1 MAKKANVMAFPKPKE
16 EPSRE
21 AQPAPEAPQSLVAAS
36 RVFEKNQ
43 METTLLTLETMDAWV
58 LPTFQREER
67 QTKKVIEFAE
77 ELTRNGGCISGMILL
92 GRIRDDASGTLY
104 LVDGQQRRNACHIS
118 GLSEF
123 IGDVCI
129 KTYNSMIE
137 MVEDFKKLQGRLVP
151 FKPDDLLR
159 AFEVTNDNLRLLRE
173 SCEFIG
179 YGNIRRAEDRGPIL
193 SMSAAL
199 RSWFG
204 SGMTTPGLQG
214 QAQILVERLD
224 EHQRGLMIA
233 FFNIAYSAWGR
244 DRQYSRMWGN
254 LNLTMCM
261 YLYRRLVLDDSK
273 RRIPPLPKDMY
284 RKALMSV
291 SADNKYNDWLQ
302 GRHMTE
308 RDRAPCYKRLKE
320 IFIDRLTKEYNG
332 KLYKGIPKPDWL
344 TDNPGRQ

>member
-1 MAKKANVMAFPKPKE
+1 
-16 EPSRE
+16 
-21 AQPAPEAPQSLVAAS
+21 
-36 RVFEKNQ
+36 
-43 METTLLTLETMDAWV
+43 
-58 LPTFQREER
+58 
-67 QTKKVIEFAE
+67 
-77 ELTRNGGCISGMILL
+77 
-92 GRIRDDASGTLY
+92 
-104 LVDGQQRRNACHIS
+104 
-118 GLSEF
+118 
-123 IGDVCI
+123 
-129 KTYNSMIE
+129 
-137 MVEDFKKLQGRLVP
+137 
-151 FKPDDLLR
+151 
-159 AFEVTNDNLRLLRE
+159 
-173 SCEFIG
+173 
-179 YGNIRRAEDRGPIL
+179 
-193 SMSAAL
+193 MSAAL